1 MTKTALALID
11 PDAMLDKEVAMDWRS
26 FAECLGEDP
35 ELFFPYS
42 RGPSGRLQAE
52 AAKAV
57 CRHCPV
63 ASECLN
69 WALESTPTPDGI
81 WGGTDEDER
90 FDMVRSRDRAA
101 KRRYFR
107 KGWQ

>member
-1 MTKTALALID
+1 MTKTTLVLAD
-11 PDAMLDKEVAMDWRS
+11 PNAMLDKEVAMDWRS

-42 RGPSGRLQAE
+42 RGPSGQLQAE
-52 AAKAV
+52 TAKAI
-57 CRHCPV
+57 CKRCPV
-63 ASECLN
+63 ASECLD
-69 WALESTPTPDGI
+69 WALDSTPMPEGI

-90 FDMVRSRDRAA
+90 ADMIRNRDRAA

-107 KGWQ
+107 KGCQ